1 MKSIV
6 TNISVGAASQWWS
19 NEPTQ
24 PFNPSCNSKYTRMMF
39 NCTLFS
45 DSEPWCGVHTYPN
58 DSQIQGH
65 YGYCNNQ
72 CNGEIPAKS
81 RPEHLVN
88 PLFDKLWSSN
98 IYDLHAWEAGVCHT
112 YTVHPMKS
120 LYLGVRANCMLLLE
134 MEWRHQGVSSLDM
147 RCIYMTKRLR
157 II

>member
-1 MKSIV
+1 
-6 TNISVGAASQWWS
+6 
-19 NEPTQ
+19 
-24 PFNPSCNSKYTRMMF
+24 MF

-98 IYDLHAWEAGVCHT
+98 IYDLHAWKAGVCHT
-112 YTVHPMKS
+112 YTPNEKFVPGS
-120 LYLGVRANCMLLLE
+120 EGQLYAFIGDGVKTPRRFLLGYE
-134 MEWRHQGVSSLDM
+134 MYLHDQKVKNHL
-147 RCIYMTKRLR
+147 IL
-157 II
+157 